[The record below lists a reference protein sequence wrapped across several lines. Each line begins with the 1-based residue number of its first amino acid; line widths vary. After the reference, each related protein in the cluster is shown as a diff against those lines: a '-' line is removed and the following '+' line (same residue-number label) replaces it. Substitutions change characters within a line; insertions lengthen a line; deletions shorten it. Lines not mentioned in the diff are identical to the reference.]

1 MPKASRAAF
10 GEAILELAETYP
22 NLVVVD
28 ADLSHSTMTR
38 KFSEKYP
45 ARHFNVGIAESNM
58 VGIGAGLA
66 LAGKIPFICSFACFV
81 VNRFEQV
88 RMSVA
93 YNEAPVRIVGTH
105 VGIGIGED
113 GYSQMGLEDI
123 ALIRTLPN
131 IPIIQPADEIETK
144 QAVAFLVNQNRPAYL
159 RLTRQNLDDVNP
171 PSYQFQFGKG
181 VVLHE
186 GRDVALLATGGVVGN
201 ALKAAKELA
210 NAGVSAAVINI
221 HTIKPL
227 DDELILDAAATCK
240 QVVTIEDHSVNGG
253 LGGAVAELLSERRPT
268 KMKRIGM
275 NTFGESGSP
284 EALYQK
290 YGFSAAGIKKSVL
303 EFVQAHS

>member
-1 MPKASRAAF
+1 MPKATRAAF
-10 GEAILELAETYP
+10 GEAILELGEKYR
-22 NLVVVD
+22 NVVVVD

-45 ARHFNVGIAESNM
+45 TRHFNVGIAEGNLI
-58 VGIGAGLA
+58 GIGAGLS
-66 LAGKIPFICSFACFV
+66 LAGKIPFICSFACFL

-93 YNEAPVRIVGTH
+93 YNEAPVRLVGTH

-131 IPIIQPADEIETK
+131 ILIIQPADEIEAK
-144 QAVAFLVNQNRPAYL
+144 QSVEFLINDSRPAYF
-159 RLTRQNLDDVNP
+159 RLTRQNLDDVNSP
-171 PSYQFQFGKG
+171 NYQFQFGKG
-181 VVLHE
+181 VVLHK

-201 ALKAAKELA
+201 TVKAAKELA
-210 NAGVSAAVINI
+210 NEGISATVINI

-227 DDELILDAAATCK
+227 DEKLILEVAATCNR
-240 QVVTIEDHSVNGG
+240 VVTIEDHSVNGG

-275 NTFGESGSP
+275 RTFGESGSP
-284 EALYQK
+284 EGLYEK
-290 YGFSAAGIKKSVL
+290 YGFSTAGIKKSVL
-303 EFVQAHS
+303 EFMKDR

>member
-10 GEAILELAETYP
+10 GEAILELSDKYP
-22 NLVVVD
+22 NVVVVD

-45 ARHFNVGIAESNM
+45 TRHFNVGIAEGNM
-58 VGIGAGLA
+58 IGIGAGLA

-113 GYSQMGLEDI
+113 GYSQMGLEDV

-131 IPIIQPADEIETK
+131 IAIIQPGDETETK
-144 QAVAFLVNQNRPAYL
+144 QAVEYLINSNQPAYF
-159 RLTRQNLDDVNP
+159 RLTRQNLDDVNFP
-171 PSYQFQFGKG
+171 NYKFQFGKG

-186 GRDVALLATGGVVGN
+186 GRDVAILATGGVVGN
-201 ALKAAKELA
+201 ALKAAKELVSER
-210 NAGVSAAVINI
+210 VSATVINI
-221 HTIKPL
+221 HTIRPL
-227 DDELILDAAATCK
+227 DEKLILDAAATCNR
-240 QVVTIEDHSVNGG
+240 VVTIEDHSVNGG

-268 KMKRIGM
+268 RLQRIGM
-275 NTFGESGSP
+275 RTFGESGSP
-284 EALYQK
+284 EALYEK
-290 YGFSAAGIKKSVL
+290 YGFSTAGIKKSVL
-303 EFVQAHS
+303 EFVKER